1 MTTAQKSYGGKSTH
15 PTFQESHHQHRSR
28 DPRKANLL
36 CANSD
41 LKAPVSNCWGPT
53 LAPGHRCFQ
62 DNKLQDL
69 PFHSFSFLY
78 VYHGSKAYILIS
90 LRSVWLFIFK
100 AVIFQQNSQLNFF
113 PSLTS
118 ARSFNTHPVF
128 GKNPWRVAL
137 EIYLVVSHL
146 LWIEGGSILVIGFV
160 IWTKELSVCLS
171 DCQAILN
178 LVDQLNS
185 SRKSCKIRLSN
196 WGKTGPQERQLD
208 EIQKDYMD
216 LEF

>member
-1 MTTAQKSYGGKSTH
+1 MMTARKSYGGKSTH
-15 PTFQESHHQHRSR
+15 PTFKESYHQHRSI
-28 DPRKANLL
+28 DPMKANILY
-36 CANSD
+36 ANSD

-69 PFHSFSFLY
+69 PFHSFSLLY

-100 AVIFQQNSQLNFF
+100 AAIFQQNFQLNFF
-113 PSLTS
+113 LPLTS
-118 ARSFNTHPVF
+118 PRSFHIHPVF
-128 GKNPWRVAL
+128 GKNPQSIAL

-185 SRKSCKIRLSN
+185 SRKSCKIRSSN